1 MSIWPTPGT
10 IPGLRTAE
18 GVLLSIRISVE
29 PRLIEELLDA
39 LAALSFPINPEI
51 RHTDADPRGRH
62 AVTVVDFP
70 AYEDRVSEVRE
81 ALRRRGFDPG
91 AVRVA
96 SMLEEIQGTPG
107 HMRAV

>member
-1 MSIWPTPGT
+1 MSIWPTPGPV
-10 IPGLRTAE
+10 PGLRTAE
-18 GVLLSIRISVE
+18 GVLLSVRISVE

-51 RHTDADPRGRH
+51 RHIDADPGGRH
-62 AVTVVDFP
+62 TLTMVDFP

-96 SMLEEIQGTPG
+96 SMLDEIQGTSGRP
-107 HMRAV
+107 RTV